1 MAVSTT
7 HLGLVDEGDALI
19 SLPIEG
25 TDPGTYLPADARIVL
40 FGNDLPSFIPNLQS
54 GLVAGGATLASGR
67 PVETSVDVITWCL
80 EQLQAAVA

>member
-25 TDPGTYLPADARIVL
+25 SPGSPYLPQDATIQL
-40 FGNDLPSFIPNLQS
+40 FCNQMPSFIPGLQA